1 MIFIDAR
8 VTELNVRRCRSMAKP
23 VELGLTLE
31 GKEGDEFL
39 KNESNAEFTS
49 SQVDLF
55 REAKRIYR
63 SHRTQFK
70 F

>member
-1 MIFIDAR
+1 
-8 VTELNVRRCRSMAKP
+8 VAKP

-31 GKEGDEFL
+31 GEEADEFL
-39 KNESNAEFTS
+39 KNESNTEFTS
-49 SQVDLF
+49 SQIDLF
-55 REAKRIYR
+55 RKAKRIYR

>member
-1 MIFIDAR
+1 
-8 VTELNVRRCRSMAKP
+8 MAKP

-31 GKEGDEFL
+31 GKEADEFL

-63 SHRTQFK
+63 SHHTQFK

>member
-1 MIFIDAR
+1 MAR
-8 VTELNVRRCRSMAKP
+8 I
-23 VELGLTLE
+23 VELGLILE
-31 GKEGDEFL
+31 GKDAEEFL
-39 KNESNAEFTS
+39 ENESSTKFTS
-49 SQVDLF
+49 SQIDLF

>member
-1 MIFIDAR
+1 
-8 VTELNVRRCRSMAKP
+8 MAKP

-31 GKEGDEFL
+31 GEEAEEFL
-39 KNESNAEFTS
+39 KNESDTEFTA
-49 SQVDLF
+49 SQIDLF

>member
-1 MIFIDAR
+1 
-8 VTELNVRRCRSMAKP
+8 MAKP

-31 GKEGDEFL
+31 GKEADEFL
-39 KNESNAEFTS
+39 KNESDTQFTS
-49 SQVDLF
+49 SQIDLF

>member
-1 MIFIDAR
+1 MIYDISQLASWKSIAR
-8 VTELNVRRCRSMAKP
+8 K
-23 VELGLTLE
+23 VELGLILE
-31 GKEGDEFL
+31 GKDAEEFL
-39 KNESNAEFTS
+39 ENESSTKFTS
-49 SQVDLF
+49 SQIDLF